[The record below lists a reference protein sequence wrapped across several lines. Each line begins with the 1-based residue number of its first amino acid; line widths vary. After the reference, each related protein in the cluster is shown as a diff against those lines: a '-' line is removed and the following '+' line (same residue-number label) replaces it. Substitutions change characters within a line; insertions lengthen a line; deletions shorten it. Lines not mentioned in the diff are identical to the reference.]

1 MKQLRKLPSAYLAT
15 EIDGELIMVR
25 ASTGGFLSL
34 KNVGLAIWQ
43 ALDEEPDLSKICAKL
58 ESEYDVAPEICCQSV
73 QEFAEQ
79 LVTAGIAEY
88 C

>member
-1 MKQLRKLPSAYLAT
+1 MKHLRKLPSAYLAT

-43 ALDEEPDLSKICAKL
+43 ALDEEPDLTKICNRL
-58 ESEYDVAPEICCQSV
+58 VLEYDVAPEACRQSV
-73 QEFAEQ
+73 QEFADQ